1 MNAYQNPNLFNT
13 ILFNPVINNNLSY
26 INLNPPRINANNE
39 SKPSLM
45 NDINKMNPIYNN
57 SFINFPFY
65 NNINNKD
72 IFKNP
77 RQNSLLSK
85 IINTNFNNKLN
96 LFNNSNTLN
105 SINLFN
111 SSNFTSLFNN
121 NNNLFNVNNFNNN
134 LYNNNFNNN
143 LLFNKNNPCISQL
156 FEKNIFVKKNDLF
169 NTKPLTPLNNNN
181 NINSNNIINNNDKI
195 NLIPNEF
202 NNSFDDIFE
211 EHCIDLAKNDDI
223 NENSL
228 PKKNNLKFEI
238 NCKRKRGRRGT
249 DMKDVTKP
257 KRVHTSTDYDNIL
270 RKVQVHY
277 LTFIVNF
284 INAILDEIYPH
295 DKKKRFL
302 NMGYDMKKIVNHN
315 YIENLKNKTIGE
327 ILQLHP
333 SPKYKIYPN
342 KNINQENYQKI
353 YDDNNFLKNFFD
365 MNYLEFFN
373 QYYYHSKRII
383 MIYGKQITFKKAKF
397 FCDLLE
403 KNKKAASKIEEVV
416 KSHYNIK
423 NGKIFVVDKS
433 DNT

>member
-72 IFKNP
+72 IVKNP

-169 NTKPLTPLNNNN
+169 NTKPLTPLNN
-181 NINSNNIINNNDKI
+181 I
-195 NLIPNEF
+195 
-202 NNSFDDIFE
+202 
-211 EHCIDLAKNDDI
+211 
-223 NENSL
+223 
-228 PKKNNLKFEI
+228 LKFI
-238 NCKRKRGRRGT
+238 
-249 DMKDVTKP
+249 
-257 KRVHTSTDYDNIL
+257 
-270 RKVQVHY
+270 
-277 LTFIVNF
+277 FIF
-284 INAILDEIYPH
+284 SI
-295 DKKKRFL
+295 F
-302 NMGYDMKKIVNHN
+302 
-315 YIENLKNKTIGE
+315 NL
-327 ILQLHP
+327 
-333 SPKYKIYPN
+333 
-342 KNINQENYQKI
+342 
-353 YDDNNFLKNFFD
+353 
-365 MNYLEFFN
+365 
-373 QYYYHSKRII
+373 II
-383 MIYGKQITFKKAKF
+383 MIKLI
-397 FCDLLE
+397 
-403 KNKKAASKIEEVV
+403 
-416 KSHYNIK
+416 
-423 NGKIFVVDKS
+423 
-433 DNT
+433 